1 MILELKLPENDDLTA
16 KVEHSGIET
25 LEYDKR
31 WRAYRLQLTKADV
44 STKADVLKELMR
56 LAYDRRAA

>member
-16 KVEHSGIET
+16 KVEQSGIET

-31 WRAYRLQLTKADV
+31 WRAYRLQLTRTDV
-44 STKADVLKELMR
+44 SAKADVLQELMR
-56 LAYDRRAA
+56 LDNVSV